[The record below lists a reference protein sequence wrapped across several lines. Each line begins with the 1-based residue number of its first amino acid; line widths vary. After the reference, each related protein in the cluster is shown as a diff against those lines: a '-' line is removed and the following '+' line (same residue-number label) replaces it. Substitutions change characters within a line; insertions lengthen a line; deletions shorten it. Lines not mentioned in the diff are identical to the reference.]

1 MRCCLLLLLIVLVSE
16 QVFLVHCFFVQRST
30 SKQPILAPCTT
41 RGAILSSV
49 SARAVLRLRGGQKD
63 TPVAPGQSEQSA
75 EPVTLT
81 NDEILHQAIDEAVD
95 AVGVLRVSARI
106 PAVLANCDDALRITD
121 AGIEDAELAVAALYR
136 LAKVNRAVHSSQRMS
151 LEDLEH
157 DRRFEHLIEVVE
169 CQLHCLPLS
178 SLSKIVWATSM
189 LDYRYIAQIINKVS
203 LQAMRHSSLYAYGFA
218 SHAACMY
225 TLLDT
230 GTTSCCKALRA

>member
-1 MRCCLLLLLIVLVSE
+1 MRCCWLLLLSVLVSE
-16 QVFLVHCFFVQRST
+16 QFFCVHCFFLHCSA
-30 SKQPILAPCTT
+30 SKQ
-41 RGAILSSV
+41 SV
-49 SARAVLRLRGGQKD
+49 SASSVTRERAVLRLRGGQKG
-63 TPVAPGQSEQSA
+63 TPVAPGQPEQPV

-136 LAKVNRAVHSSQRMS
+136 LAKVNRAVQSSQRMS
-151 LEDLEH
+151 LDDIEH

-189 LDYRYIAQIINKVS
+189 LDYR
-203 LQAMRHSSLYAYGFA
+203 
-218 SHAACMY
+218 
-225 TLLDT
+225 
-230 GTTSCCKALRA
+230 